1 MQHFS
6 KCRITNC
13 CRRRSN
19 TTIWSV
25 FETNTGQTKYLCPGN
40 CLTTI
45 QNNVRT
51 FLSWIPVTHNQLATM
66 PFTYQE
72 FGLYFIMHKHI
83 ESIQK
88 HPNKL
93 QITQFS
99 QFSRWELPEL
109 VTSWRKHYL
118 QDLIKWIV
126 LKHDLKCKPKL
137 FIWNSVYK
145 FYVLISPT
153 PHMWKITVF
162 KVFDFPALPI

>member
-1 MQHFS
+1 MPGERGQGLTVPVCGPVGLLLECSLLFNLLLCLFVCMQHFS

-40 CLTTI
+40 CLTI

-66 PFTYQE
+66 PFTYRE

-99 QFSRWELPEL
+99 QFSR
-109 VTSWRKHYL
+109 
-118 QDLIKWIV
+118 
-126 LKHDLKCKPKL
+126 
-137 FIWNSVYK
+137 
-145 FYVLISPT
+145 
-153 PHMWKITVF
+153 
-162 KVFDFPALPI
+162 